1 MPGITRV
8 GIDSAGGVI
17 RGPGASLLTIN
28 GAPASLVGDEVT
40 GHGSG
45 SHASAV
51 MVQGSAILT
60 VNGVA
65 VVLAGMRASCNDVA
79 TGDPKHTCFA

>member
-8 GIDSAGGVI
+8 GIDTAGGVI
-17 RGPGASLLTIN
+17 QGPGAPLVTIN
-28 GAPASLVGDEVT
+28 GAPVSLVGDSVT

-51 MVQGSAILT
+51 MVQGSAIFT
-60 VNGVA
+60 VNGIP
-65 VVLAGMRASCNDVA
+65 VVLAGMRASCNDQA